1 MNIHLLVIHCSFDT
15 TKSTLDHYRGKDCIL
30 GFCKDLRKH
39 EIKIVIYKK
48 RNDAI
53 TN

>member
-1 MNIHLLVIHCSFDT
+1 MHLLVIHCSFDP
-15 TKSTLDHYRGKDCIL
+15 TKSTLDYYRGKDCIH

-39 EIKIVIYKK
+39 EIKIAIYQK